1 MRLNRQ
7 SDIAIGIL
15 TACARAP
22 GRTIRTAEAAERAD
36 ASKDS
41 AAQIILLL
49 AREGFLTTTRGRQ
62 GGIALAVPA
71 REILLGDVLRR
82 IQPDLVQNACP
93 ENGGGSPLNQIVG
106 AAEATFFAFLDR
118 FSVADLASGRTG
130 LPVGKPDC
138 RLTEG
143 PWASRAMDDA
153 TAMAP

>member
-1 MRLNRQ
+1 MRLSRQ

-22 GRTIRTAEAAERAD
+22 GRTIRTVEAAERAD

-93 ENGGGSPLNQIVG
+93 ENGGGSALNQIVG

-118 FSVADLASGRTG
+118 FSLADLASGRTG
-130 LPVGKPDC
+130 LPIGKPDG
-138 RLTEG
+138 RMAESARTD
-143 PWASRAMDDA
+143 RVRDDA
-153 TAMAP
+153 AVMAL